1 MDWLRRYLP
10 YIPVSRLTCI
20 ALLLCLP
27 AFLINLGSVAFIG
40 DEGIRTLVALE
51 MKLSGH
57 YLVPTLNGVGYF
69 NKPPLYNWFIIL
81 MSGLFGHFGEWPTR
95 MTMIIFLGTFG
106 WTIYFFMR
114 KHVDRLS
121 AISLAFMLI
130 TSGRI
135 LFWDSMLGLIDI
147 CFSWIIYL
155 NFMVLYHFG
164 KEGRWKW
171 MFITSYFLCAIAF
184 LLKGLPSVV
193 FQAISMI
200 TALVFFRAFR
210 KKFISID
217 HFLGALIGLLPML
230 IYYILYASQVSLK
243 NVFSILW
250 DQSVQRTGV
259 HYGILKTITHV
270 FAFPFEQ
277 TYHFL
282 PWSLLIA
289 TFFHPRFRRWL
300 KQNPFV
306 HFCFWMLIANLPVY
320 WLSVQ
325 VYPRYLLMF
334 LPLFNLIG
342 LYILQQSTQAGQKW
356 WTIFHYAFTFL
367 SGIVMVMILFM
378 PLNSRV
384 YSINSIFLIWIVASL
399 LMLICF
405 AGVLLD
411 PKRMFLWVAITLLMT
426 RSVFSY
432 VILPLRSQD
441 YSENKCREDCRRL
454 VSDHGDKAWYIFGQT
469 ETHEVARYYTA
480 GFKNQIIRKTPVI
493 KDSTAYYLTDLSLYP
508 DFPGTQIDSLL
519 LEQGQVIA
527 LMNVHHQ

>member
-1 MDWLRRYLP
+1 MDWLRRQLP
-10 YIPVSRLTCI
+10 YIPVSALMAI
-20 ALLLCLP
+20 ALFLCLP
-27 AFLINLGSVAFIG
+27 AFLLHLGAVAFIG

-57 YLVPTLNGVGYF
+57 YIVPTLNGEGYF
-69 NKPPLYNWFIIL
+69 NKPPLYNWFILLI
-81 MSGLFGHFGEWPTR
+81 SALFGHFGEWPTR
-95 MTMIIFLGTFG
+95 VTTLIFLGLFSWSVYQYT
-106 WTIYFFMR
+106 R
-114 KHVDRLS
+114 KHFDRLT
-121 AISLAFMLI
+121 AISLALMLI

-184 LLKGLPSVV
+184 LLKGLPAVV
-193 FQAISMI
+193 FQAISVV
-200 TALVFFRAFR
+200 TTLVFFSVFR
-210 KKFISID
+210 KKLISID
-217 HFLGALIGLLPML
+217 HFTGALAGLLPML
-230 IYYILYASQVSLK
+230 LYYVIYARQVSLQ

-259 HYGILKTITHV
+259 HYGFLKTITHV
-270 FAFPFEQ
+270 FVFPFEQ

-289 TFFHPRFRRWL
+289 TFFHPRFRQWL
-300 KQNPFV
+300 RQNPFV
-306 HFCFWMLIANLPVY
+306 HFCFWILIANLPVY

-342 LYILQQSTQAGQKW
+342 LYILQQSTDIGHKW

-367 SGIVMVMILFM
+367 AGIVTVMILLM
-378 PLNSRV
+378 PLHSRV
-384 YSINSIFLIWIVASL
+384 HSISGIFWIWIVASL
-399 LMLICF
+399 LILVCF
-405 AGVLLD
+405 AVVFFD
-411 PKRMFLWVAITLLMT
+411 SKRMFLWVAITLLVT

-441 YSENKCREDCRRL
+441 YSENRCREDCRRL
-454 VSDHGDKAWYIFGQT
+454 VSTHGDKAWFIFGQT

-480 GFKNQIIRKTPVI
+480 GFKNQIIQKTSVI

-508 DFPGTQIDSLL
+508 DFPGMQIDSLL

-527 LMNVHHQ
+527 LMNVHHH

>member
-1 MDWLRRYLP
+1 MNWLRRHLP
-10 YIPVSRLTCI
+10 YIPLTGLTGI

-27 AFLINLGSVAFIG
+27 AFLLNLGSVAFIG

-57 YLVPTLNGVGYF
+57 YLVPTLNGEGYF
-69 NKPPLYNWFIIL
+69 NKPPLYNWFILLTSAI
-81 MSGLFGHFGEWPTR
+81 FGHFGEWPTR
-95 MTMIIFLGTFG
+95 LTTLLFLGLFSWSVYKYT
-106 WTIYFFMR
+106 R
-114 KHVDRLS
+114 KHFDQLTSV
-121 AISLAFMLI
+121 SLALMLI

-147 CFSWIIYL
+147 CFSWIVFL
-155 NFMVLYHFG
+155 NFMTLYHLG

-184 LLKGLPSVV
+184 LLKGLPAVV
-193 FQAISMI
+193 FQGIS
-200 TALVFFRAFR
+200 VFTTLFFYKVFR
-210 KKFISID
+210 KKIFSAD
-217 HFLGALIGLLPML
+217 HFIGAGLGLLPML
-230 IYYILYASQVSLK
+230 VYYVIYASQASLK

-259 HYGILKTITHV
+259 HFGILKTITHV

-289 TFFHPRFRRWL
+289 TFFHPRFRQWL
-300 KQNPFV
+300 RQNPFV

-342 LYILQQSTQAGQKW
+342 LYVLQQSIEVGQKW
-356 WTIFHYAFTFL
+356 WTVFHYAFIFL
-367 SGIVMVMILFM
+367 SGIVAAMILLM
-378 PLNSRV
+378 PLHPRV
-384 YSINSIFLIWIVASL
+384 YSTDGIIEIWIIASVM
-399 LMLICF
+399 MLICF
-405 AGVLLD
+405 AGVLFD
-411 PKRMFLWVAITLLMT
+411 SKRMFLWVVITLLVT
-426 RSVFSY
+426 RSVFSF

-441 YSENKCREDCRRL
+441 FSENKCREDCRRL
-454 VSDHGDKAWYIFGQT
+454 ATAYGDKAWYILGNT
-469 ETHEVARYYTA
+469 EMHEVARYYTSA
-480 GFKNQIIRKTPVI
+480 FKNQIIRKAEAI
-493 KDSTAYYLTDLSLYP
+493 HDSTAYYLMDRSLYP

-527 LMNVHHQ
+527 LMKVSHQ

>member
-1 MDWLRRYLP
+1 MKRYLS
-10 YIPVSRLTCI
+10 YIPVSALTGM

-27 AFLINLGSVAFIG
+27 AFLLNLGSVAFIG

-57 YLVPTLNGVGYF
+57 YLVPTLNGEGYF
-69 NKPPLYNWFIIL
+69 NKPPLYNWFIVL

-95 MTMIIFLGTFG
+95 MTTLIFLGAFG
-106 WTIYFFMR
+106 WTVYFFMR
-114 KHVDRLS
+114 KHVDRLT

-147 CFSWIIYL
+147 CFSWIVFL
-155 NFMVLYHFG
+155 NFMALYHLG

-171 MFITSYFLCAIAF
+171 MFISSYFLCSIAF
-184 LLKGLPSVV
+184 LLKGLPAVV
-193 FQAISMI
+193 FQCISI
-200 TALVFFRAFR
+200 FTTLFFYKVFR
-210 KKFISID
+210 KKIFSTD
-217 HFLGALIGLLPML
+217 HFIGAGLGLLPML
-230 IYYILYASQVSLK
+230 VYYILYASQVSLK

-289 TFFHPRFRRWL
+289 TFFHPRFRQWL
-300 KQNPFV
+300 RQNPFV

-342 LYILQQSTQAGQKW
+342 LYILQQTMETNQKW
-356 WTIFHYAFTFL
+356 WTIFHYTFTFL
-367 SGIVMVMILFM
+367 SGIVVAMILLM

-384 YSINSIFLIWIVASL
+384 YSIQGIFLIWIIASL

-405 AGVLLD
+405 AGVLFD
-411 PKRMFLWVAITLLMT
+411 SKRMFLWVAITLLVT
-426 RSVFSY
+426 RSVFNY
-432 VILPLRSQD
+432 VVLPLRAHD
-441 YSENKCREDCRRL
+441 FTENRCREDCMRL
-454 VSDHGDKAWYIFGQT
+454 AAAHGDKAWFIFGKT
-469 ETHEVARYYTA
+469 EVHEVARYYTS
-480 GFKNQIIRKTPVI
+480 GYKNQIIRKTESI
-493 KDSTAYYLTDLSLYP
+493 QDSTGYYITDLSLYP
-508 DFPGTQIDSLL
+508 DFPGEKIDSLV
-519 LEQGQVIA
+519 LERGEVIA
-527 LMNVHHQ
+527 FMKVAHQ

>member
-1 MDWLRRYLP
+1 MERLKGYLQN
-10 YIPVSRLTCI
+10 IPVGGLTGI

-27 AFLINLGSVAFIG
+27 AFLLNLGSVAFIG

-57 YLVPTLNGVGYF
+57 YLVPTLNGESYF
-69 NKPPLYNWFIIL
+69 NKPPLYNWFILLISAL
-81 MSGLFGHFGEWPTR
+81 LGHFGEWPTR
-95 MTMIIFLGTFG
+95 LTTLLSLGLFS
-106 WTIYFFMR
+106 WTVYIYTR
-114 KHVDRLS
+114 KHFDRLT
-121 AISLAFMLI
+121 AVSLALMLI

-147 CFSWIIYL
+147 CFSWIVFL
-155 NFMVLYHFG
+155 NFMALYHLG

-184 LLKGLPSVV
+184 LLKGLPAAV
-193 FQAISMI
+193 FQGISMI
-200 TALVFFRAFR
+200 STLLFFKVLR
-210 KKFISID
+210 KKFISTD
-217 HFLGALIGLLPML
+217 HFIGAGLGLLPML
-230 IYYILYASQVSLK
+230 VYYILYARQVSLQ

-282 PWSLLIA
+282 PWSLLIV
-289 TFFHPRFRRWL
+289 TFFHPRFRQWL

-320 WLSVQ
+320 WFSVQ

-342 LYILQQSTQAGQKW
+342 LYILQQSIETSQKW
-356 WTIFHYAFTFL
+356 WKIFHYAFTFL
-367 SGIVMVMILFM
+367 SGIVAAMILFM
-378 PLNSRV
+378 PLHSRV
-384 YSINSIFLIWIVASL
+384 YSINGIFGIWIFTSL
-399 LMLICF
+399 LMLTCF
-405 AGVLLD
+405 AGVLFD
-411 PKRMFLWVAITLLMT
+411 SKRMFLWVAITLLVT
-426 RSVFSY
+426 RSVFNY
-432 VILPLRSQD
+432 VVLPLRVQD
-441 YSENKCREDCRRL
+441 FTENRCREDCMRL
-454 VSDHGDKAWYIFGQT
+454 AAAHGDKPWYIFGKT
-469 ETHEVARYYTA
+469 EMHEVARYYTSA
-480 GFKNQIIRKTPVI
+480 YKNQIIRKAEVL

-508 DFPGTQIDSLL
+508 DFPGQQIDSLL
-519 LEQGQVIA
+519 LERGQVIA
-527 LMNVHHQ
+527 LMKVSHQ